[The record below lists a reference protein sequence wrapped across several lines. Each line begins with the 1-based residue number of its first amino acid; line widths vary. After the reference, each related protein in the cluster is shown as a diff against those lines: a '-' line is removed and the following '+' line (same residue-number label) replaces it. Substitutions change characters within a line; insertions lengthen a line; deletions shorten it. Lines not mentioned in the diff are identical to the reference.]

1 MYRKQGKQGESSWS
15 TREIAALDF
24 LLNIPLQGERE
35 IVLSGLQAERELIAA
50 HQMDLDR
57 SQGSG
62 LDDVLNESKQE
73 IRQGINRK
81 GGWWDSIIKDDS
93 RFYSVE
99 DQRLKEKK
107 QFELETG
114 LLERPDDIE
123 VSATNNIN
131 ISNAQIESTATVN
144 FIPGRRLDGNEA
156 TRVHIPRE
164 ALETE
169 LKTRHR
175 TVARKAAEIEWEKN
189 MKGTGLHEGRIFFSS
204 ENSYPLQ
211 VFSILKYDP
220 KNEEEIRR
228 RQKLEALGGGGT
240 QFVLPSRDWRGVSYR
255 ALLPRREK
263 KHKAFSRKLDK
274 RKQILIRRYMEGMTL
289 KDRVDGYHGDYDLS
303 SSEEEQ
309 SFPKLL
315 MSGED
320 SEDEVSSLEK
330 DERVRGIDDDGVE
343 SIGNEEEEDDD
354 DISSSSSD
362 ESSTY
367 EPGVLDDPDIKKGK
381 HRTAMVGDKV
391 SGCVVSSIIHYV
403 RPADLKADLNKQFRQ
418 RFDQW
423 EPPKS
428 RRKYIGA
435 RVVDGTYKLIDPA
448 ENTVEIDKG
457 EGMLEDDGN
466 KWDGRR
472 RKNSV
477 VAADYENIRIP
488 PSLTLSKI
496 RSVKQA
502 ALLACVRAKIEV
514 STVALACVYF
524 ERLAL
529 DCRVDKSNRRLTFAA
544 CLLIAIKF
552 NSESNVKLVHE
563 KPDKESKKGVLKSL
577 IKPRKDSSF
586 WEPLF
591 LFFTH
596 EWELS
601 LKKVFDIEW
610 AVFAYLDFKLHA
622 SPSQV
627 SFHFKRLMKN
637 LGWSPLDYLDK
648 EMYTYWQESLEDE
661 VVQKQ
666 EKEAR
671 RKRRQRQQER
681 KLMKLQRELQ
691 KKEATD
697 FVNLKRQRAP
707 LPENISTKYNE
718 RKYSNNSYRED
729 RDVSP
734 KSKKKPG
741 IGIFSRL
748 KRNSHGDFQSSMHDK
763 GKVDLNKFAEGLQR
777 SASSPNLSSRDGKME
792 QECDTGLSTVIDF
805 ESEK

>member
-1 MYRKQGKQGESSWS
+1 MSKMYRKQGKQGESSWA

-24 LLNIPLQGERE
+24 LLNIPLQGERD
-35 IVLSGLQAERELIAA
+35 IVLTGLEAERDLDTSGP
-50 HQMDLDR
+50 MDLDQSHGSR
-57 SQGSG
+57 NDESVNQDSYDRNQGF
-62 LDDVLNESKQE
+62 K
-73 IRQGINRK
+73 RK
-81 GGWWDSIIKDDS
+81 GGWWDSIVKSDS
-93 RFYSVE
+93 RIYSVE
-99 DQRLKEKK
+99 DRRLKQKK
-107 QFELETG
+107 QLELETG
-114 LLERPDDIE
+114 LLERPDDVEITA
-123 VSATNNIN
+123 SSFINNG
-131 ISNAQIESTATVN
+131 SSAQIEPAAIAT
-144 FIPGRRLDGNEA
+144 FIPGRRLDGHEA

-189 MKGTGLHEGRIFFSS
+189 MRGTGLQEGRIFFSS
-204 ENSYPLQ
+204 ANSYPIQ
-211 VFSILKYDP
+211 VFSVIKYDP

-255 ALLPRREK
+255 ALLPRRDK
-263 KHKAFSRKLDK
+263 KNKAFNRQLEK
-274 RKQILIRRYMEGMTL
+274 RIESLTSRYMERMNL
-289 KDRVDGYHGDYDLS
+289 KENVDGYHGDYDHS
-303 SSEEEQ
+303 SSDDEQ
-309 SFPKLL
+309 SFPKLS
-315 MSGED
+315 MSGEE
-320 SEDEVSSLEK
+320 SEDEVISVVK
-330 DERVRGIDDDGVE
+330 ERVRDADEDVE
-343 SIGNEEEEDDD
+343 SINDDD
-354 DISSSSSD
+354 TVSSSSSD

-367 EPGVLDDPDIKKGK
+367 EPGFLDDPDIKKGK

-391 SGCVVSSIIHYV
+391 TGCIVSSIIHYV
-403 RPADLKADLNKQFRQ
+403 RPADLKADLNRQFRQ

-435 RVVDGTYKLIDPA
+435 RVVDGTYKLMDPA
-448 ENTVEIDKG
+448 ENTIEIEKNDA
-457 EGMLEDDGN
+457 LSDDDGN

-477 VAADYENIRIP
+477 ALEYENIRMP

-563 KPDKESKKGVLKSL
+563 KYDKESKKSVLKSL

-596 EWELS
+596 DWELS

-622 SPSQV
+622 SPSDV
-627 SFHFKRLMKN
+627 SFHFKRLMKF

-648 EMYTYWQESLEDE
+648 HMYTYWQESLEE
-661 VVQKQ
+661 EAVRNY
-666 EKEAR
+666 EKETR
-671 RKRRQRQQER
+671 RMRRQRQKER
-681 KLMKLQRELQ
+681 KILKLQRELQ
-691 KKEATD
+691 EKESE
-697 FVNLKRQRAP
+697 FVNHKRQRSP
-707 LPENISTKYNE
+707 LPESVVSKSDG
-718 RKYSNNSYRED
+718 RKQSDTASRED

-734 KSKKKPG
+734 KNKRKPG

-748 KRNSHGDFQSSMHDK
+748 KRSSHSDFQASIVQEK
-763 GKVDLNKFAEGLQR
+763 GKCDLIRMNEGLHR
-777 SASSPNLSSRDGKME
+777 SVSSPNLSSREPKVDLEGETRISKTIHV
-792 QECDTGLSTVIDF
+792 DD
-805 ESEK
+805 EK